1 MDKSDSH
8 SRVYTIY
15 NYSVYNDSL
24 QLIIIQGMWQIFR
37 VIFICILTRE
47 LGIFRLLI
55 LTKDTELF
63 QTYSN
68 IFFFSI
74 DLIQALALKFP
85 WYKYQS
91 KMSIFK

>member
-37 VIFICILTRE
+37 GIFICILTRE

-74 DLIQALALKFP
+74 DLIQALALKF
-85 WYKYQS
+85 S
-91 KMSIFK
+91 

>member
-85 WYKYQS
+85 
-91 KMSIFK
+91 